1 MSIELLQLV
10 VAVAALVIAAS
21 VAAIAVALWRLA
33 GDARATTSRA
43 DRVLTM
49 VDTELPP
56 TLAALRSTAR
66 ELDALAGESA
76 GRLVLLEQLAQEGQ
90 ETMVALRELSGSV
103 NEIMRGPA
111 DTVNGVRR
119 SARMVGSGI
128 SQGADRLRRA
138 IVGDEARSDADS

>member
-10 VAVAALVIAAS
+10 VAVAVIVIAAS

-33 GDARATTSRA
+33 GDARAATTRA
-43 DRVLTM
+43 DAVLAM

-90 ETMVALRELSGSV
+90 ETMVAVRELSGSV

-138 IVGDEARSDADS
+138 IVGDETRNDTDS

>member
-21 VAAIAVALWRLA
+21 VAVIAVALWRLA
-33 GDARATTSRA
+33 ADARATTSRA